1 MKEELGK
8 IALAGLLHDIGKLG
22 ARAGE
27 TTAEGKDHAAVGEKF
42 VRQYV
47 PRPWQDALAPVGWH
61 HHDPERVG
69 QALFPVQVVMAA
81 DRLSA
86 GERERRADKDDEPL
100 AQMVSPFARLAPL
113 PHARTWLPLLPL
125 ELRPERLFALER
137 PWEEARL
144 RQAYADL
151 WRDFCA
157 GAEALRR
164 LHEAEPH
171 LESYLIGLLDLLLCC
186 TWAVPSAFYYDVP
199 DVSLYDHLRTTAA
212 LAVCV
217 YAAFSERQA
226 ELARLLAQLRGRDP
240 QEWPEEPV
248 VAGLVEGDLS
258 GIQDFLYGLRHP
270 KGAAAILRARSFYLQ
285 VLTEAMARW
294 ILRELGLP
302 PTNLLYCGGG
312 RFRLLV
318 PPADLARL
326 EELRIQANQ
335 ALVRAHQGALYLA
348 LAGVPLAPAHF
359 GPAWVRKE
367 NCRWRAERGLR
378 AAEDLLSQE
387 LARQKDRRF
396 LDLPASDLAQ
406 LFQPSSAT
414 EVCRICGLPAQ
425 AETLE
430 ADEEDPELRWCPR
443 CARFRELGQDL
454 RNAAFLRLTFR
465 PRRALPAQPT
475 WEDVV
480 GHFGFGLEVSQEPPA
495 PVPEPALLY
504 RLRDTPL
511 PPRAAQE
518 AVARK
523 FLVNVVP
530 LWHAGEEPPAEGTE
544 YAPKPGEIKHFGVLA
559 RQARGAPLLG
569 VLRMDMDNLG
579 RLFRDGF
586 LVEQD
591 GNLGMDRGTFSRKH
605 SLSTLLS
612 VFFEG
617 YVGEL
622 VRELAKEEGVERVY
636 AVYSGGD
643 DLFLVGA
650 WDAVLAL
657 AQRVREDFARFTGR
671 PELGISAGL
680 LLVHEKYPLYLAAQ
694 EAGERLEEAKAAP
707 EECVDLALPQKD
719 RISFLGRVVPWAE
732 FAEVRAWKERL
743 TRAVE
748 EDVAA
753 RRVLFVLREME
764 AEYRRR
770 KEELRR
776 KGMETQEVWGPWI
789 WRTAYWL
796 ARQRDLA
803 RRRGHDPAVYE
814 ELWETLAGKS
824 FEKNIAKIVQAARWA
839 ELASR
844 RQRGG
849 EE

>member
-86 GERERRADKDDEPL
+86 GERERRAGKEDEPL

-125 ELRPERLFALER
+125 ELRPQHLFALAR
-137 PWEEARL
+137 PWEEARV

-171 LESYLIGLLDLLLCC
+171 LESYLIGLLDLLLRY

-217 YAAFSERQA
+217 YAAFSQRQA
-226 ELARLLAQLRGRDP
+226 ELAGLLAQLRGRDP
-240 QEWPEEPV
+240 QEWPEEPA

-285 VLTEAMARW
+285 VLTEAVARW

-318 PPADLARL
+318 PPAELARV
-326 EELRIQANQ
+326 EEFRVQANRI
-335 ALVRAHQGALYLA
+335 LLKAHHGGLYLA

-359 GPAWVRKE
+359 GAAPVKRE
-367 NCRWRAERGLR
+367 NGGWRSPRGLR
-378 AAEDLLSQE
+378 AAEDGLNRA

-396 LDLPASDLAQ
+396 LELPSEELEE
-406 LFQPSSAT
+406 LFAPYAEGK
-414 EVCRICGLPAQ
+414 EVCRVCGAPADAGEMEQ
-425 AETLE
+425 
-430 ADEEDPELRWCPR
+430 DPEEPELRWCPR
-443 CARFRELGQDL
+443 CERFRELGRNL
-454 RNAAFLRLTFR
+454 RNAKYLRFTWG
-465 PRRALPAQPT
+465 PVRALPEKPT
-475 WEDVV
+475 WEEVLA
-480 GHFGFGLEVSQEPPA
+480 GFGVQLEVGRDPPPPGRA
-495 PVPEPALLY
+495 PALLY
-504 RLRDTPL
+504 GLDA
-511 PPRAAQE
+511 PPPSPRQAHE

-530 LWHAGEEPPAEGTE
+530 LWRPGEAPPSPEKA
-544 YAPKPGEIKHFGVLA
+544 YAANPGEIKHFGVLA
-559 RQARGAPLLG
+559 RQARGAPYLG

-579 RLFRDGF
+579 WLFRDGF
-586 LVEQD
+586 LAQEDSGAYV
-591 GNLGMDRGTFSRKH
+591 DRGTFSRKH
-605 SLSTLLS
+605 SLSTLLT

-622 VRELAKEEGVERVY
+622 VRNLAQGEGVERVY

-643 DLFLVGA
+643 DLFLVGS
-650 WDAVLAL
+650 WDAVLTL
-657 AQRVREDFARFTGR
+657 AQQVREDFAGFTGR
-671 PELGISAGL
+671 RDLGISAGF

-694 EAGERLEEAKAAP
+694 EAGARLEEAKATG
-707 EECVDLALPQKD
+707 VRSSDLTPPQKD
-719 RISFLGRVVPWAE
+719 RIGFLGRVVPWAA
-732 FAEVRAWKERL
+732 FAEVREWKERL
-743 TRAVE
+743 VRAVE
-748 EDVAA
+748 ADEAA
-753 RRVLFVLREME
+753 RRVLFVVREME
-764 AEYRRR
+764 ALYQEGRKRR
-770 KEELRR
+770 
-776 KGMETQEVWGPWI
+776 GPWGPWI

-796 ARQRDLA
+796 ARQRLAAAREKRPLELYQDLQQRLRWEA
-803 RRRGHDPAVYE
+803 FAQNI
-814 ELWETLAGKS
+814 ETLS
-824 FEKNIAKIVQAARWA
+824 LAARWA
-839 ELASR
+839 ELET
-844 RQRGG
+844 RGG
-849 EE
+849 ER